1 MHYDIPSPQRINEL
15 KQLIAGSQERQAKSD
30 QVGDDELERPMTK
43 EELAAIVDYNIQNL

>member
-15 KQLIAGSQERQAKSD
+15 KQLITGSQSKQDKSNED
-30 QVGDDELERPMTK
+30 VELERPMTR